1 MSATVIE
8 FPRGPDIC
16 AQLRQLAEDIENG
29 LHGETKVVACVME
42 AAGDLTVFGFG
53 QTDLMRLIG
62 LFTTGAMLATTEAC
76 GECE

>member
-1 MSATVIE
+1 MSATLIE

-16 AQLRQLAEDIENG
+16 AQIRQLADDIEDG
-29 LHGETKVVACVME
+29 LHGDVKVIACVME
-42 AAGDLTVFGFG
+42 SSDLTVFGFG

-76 GECE
+76 EVAE